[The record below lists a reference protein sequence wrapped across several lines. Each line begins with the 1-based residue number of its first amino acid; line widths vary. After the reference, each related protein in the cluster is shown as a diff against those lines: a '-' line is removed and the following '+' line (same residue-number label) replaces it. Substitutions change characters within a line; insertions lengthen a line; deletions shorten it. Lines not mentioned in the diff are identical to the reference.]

1 MKKIKICVCLIV
13 FVLIMAGCGK
23 EELENKSFVLALG
36 MDVEND
42 NMKIIY
48 NFPDLSRFTE
58 QNKGRSSGNFIAEC
72 SDLQEGLEFYQ
83 NTSDKKIDF
92 AHLKC
97 IVMSEDFFKSK
108 FYHKTLTGSLEAGV
122 FADNIPVLI
131 TEDNL
136 TDILKNDNVES
147 GSVGDFLANMIT
159 NYDETRKIKS
169 ATLNTLLKNTYN
181 NNTEHNILKLSY
193 ENDLYEL
200 SEYKIS

>member
-1 MKKIKICVCLIV
+1 M
-13 FVLIMAGCGK
+13 
-23 EELENKSFVLALG
+23 
-36 MDVEND
+36 
-42 NMKIIY
+42 
-48 NFPDLSRFTE
+48 
-58 QNKGRSSGNFIAEC
+58 
-72 SDLQEGLEFYQ
+72 
-83 NTSDKKIDF
+83 
-92 AHLKC
+92 
-97 IVMSEDFFKSK
+97 
-108 FYHKTLTGSLEAGV
+108 EAGV